1 LADDRIELK
10 KHSLELV
17 RRRRLMKSRLPLAL
31 ALTGLIGVGV
41 VSAAQLADAQ
51 QASPPTQTAPAEHA
65 REGFRPS
72 ASDRA
77 AFAEARLA
85 ALHAGLALT
94 PDQEKLWP
102 PVEAALREAHKTI
115 AVQRKQMH
123 EGERPSDP
131 VAWLKR
137 ISENQLARGEALKKL
152 ADAAAPLYAT
162 LSDEQK
168 HRVPV
173 LLHALRPHHHH
184 HHHFASGEGERGH
197 HGWWH
202 RGEEHRNHWG
212 NREHEHGRDDND
224 GDE

>member
-1 LADDRIELK
+1 
-10 KHSLELV
+10 
-17 RRRRLMKSRLPLAL
+17 MKSRLPLAL
-31 ALTGLIGVGV
+31 ALSGLIGVGV
-41 VSAAQLADAQ
+41 VSASQVVYAQ
-51 QASPPTQTAPAEHA
+51 QTSTTTQVAPAAPSGEDY
-65 REGFRPS
+65 RPS

-115 AVQRKQMH
+115 WAQRKQMR

-137 ISENQLARGEALKKL
+137 MSDNQIARGEVLKKL
-152 ADAAAPLYAT
+152 AAAAAPLYAT

-168 HRVPV
+168 HRIPV

-184 HHHFASGEGERGH
+184 FFAGGEGEQEHR
-197 HGWWH
+197 GWWH
-202 RGEEHRNHWG
+202 RGEEHRNDWG
-212 NREHEHGRDDND
+212 NREHEHERDGGDND